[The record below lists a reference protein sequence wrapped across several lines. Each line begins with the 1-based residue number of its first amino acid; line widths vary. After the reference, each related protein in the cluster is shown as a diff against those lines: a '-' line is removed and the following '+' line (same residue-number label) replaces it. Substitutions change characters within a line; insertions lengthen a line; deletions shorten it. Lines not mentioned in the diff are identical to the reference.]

1 MKSTDRTYL
10 QVDLIDQTHYQIPT
24 LEEGLF
30 YLRLPYFVKGEKDE
44 NAVRNSKRKP
54 TITWAKFASISFIRS
69 IQSFHE
75 WRMVAT
81 VPSNKDSINFLASIH
96 IQFVVV
102 VVASASAFVVAVVVT
117 IVQV

>member
-1 MKSTDRTYL
+1 MFCFCQITEISQQQKYL
-10 QVDLIDQTHYQIPT
+10 K
-24 LEEGLF
+24 GLPF
-30 YLRLPYFVKGEKDE
+30 WML
-44 NAVRNSKRKP
+44 
-54 TITWAKFASISFIRS
+54 
-69 IQSFHE
+69 QSFHE